1 MQICRIAKLPDF
13 IEESYA
19 IDRTEDFKKYFPQ
32 LKYAFTPIPGGYD
45 KEGVLKGE
53 IYDYDA
59 LIEESGYDGV
69 YEVILIFEDGRT
81 FHLTGP
87 EGVSIDHYT
96 QFLDFENIQ
105 FFNVVL
111 KEEGKE
117 HV

>member
-19 IDRTEDFKKYFPQ
+19 IDRTEDFKKYFSQ

-45 KEGVLKGE
+45 KERILTGALT
-53 IYDYDA
+53 DYDA
-59 LIEESGYDGV
+59 PIEESGFDGV

-87 EGVSIDHYT
+87 EGVSIDYYT
-96 QFLDFENIQ
+96 QFLDFESIQ
-105 FFNVVL
+105 FLNIVL
-111 KEEGKE
+111 KKVGNE

>member
-13 IEESYA
+13 IEKTYA

-45 KEGVLKGE
+45 KEGVLAGA
-53 IYDYDA
+53 INDYDA
-59 LIEESGYDGV
+59 LIEESGFDGV

-87 EGVSIDHYT
+87 EGVSIDQFT
-96 QFLDFENIQ
+96 QFKDFESIH

-111 KEEGKE
+111 KRVGKE
-117 HV
+117 DV